1 MISSAG
7 CAPPCSTAEASDVLR
22 NDASPAEAAAAG
34 KPGSKPR
41 RRTRERILE
50 TSLALFNNFGEPNV
64 TTSVIADELN
74 ISPGNLYYHFSSKD
88 EITST
93 LFLQFEK
100 EIERTLAAPSTR
112 PANVED
118 VWLFLHLLFEA
129 VWRYRFLYRDLDDLL
144 SRNRLLEVR
153 FKRLV
158 SHKTD
163 VATALCRGLVAQGQ
177 MQAGADEIRALAT
190 NMACVATCWLSFEY
204 VRNPRNM
211 VESAVL
217 AQGAYQVM
225 CMIAPFLAGTGR
237 TLFERLAQE
246 YLSAVA

>member
-1 MISSAG
+1 MA
-7 CAPPCSTAEASDVLR
+7 ALALR
-22 NDASPAEAAAAG
+22 GAASPAAEPAGSAVKRPG
-34 KPGSKPR
+34 KPK

-50 TSLALFNNFGEPNV
+50 TSLALFNQFGEPNV

-88 EITST
+88 EIINT
-93 LFLQFEK
+93 LFLQFEQ
-100 EIERTLAAPSTR
+100 EIERTLTLPGAR

-118 VWLFLHLLFEA
+118 IWLFLHLLFEA

-158 SHKTD
+158 AHKTET
-163 VATALCRGLVAQGQ
+163 AAALCRALVAQAQ
-177 MQAGADEIRALAT
+177 MQASADEIRALAT

-204 VRNPRNM
+204 VRNPRNLT
-211 VESAVL
+211 ESGVL

-225 CMIAPFLAGTGR
+225 TMIAPFLTGTGR
-237 TLFERLAQE
+237 TLFERLARE
-246 YLSAVA
+246 YKSVG